1 MAYIIPQGWW
11 RVIELLRLNKVEM
24 TRFKKDTSIE
34 VEVYH
39 IENYKSS
46 ATQYEMHHS
55 NRNVTITSSMQKMNF
70 RKGDYIIVMN
80 QVANRFLIETLEPQ
94 AEDSYFT
101 WNFFDAIL
109 GQKEGYSAYSFED
122 IAADYLKK
130 NPE

>member
-11 RVIELLRLNKVEM
+11 RVIELLQLNKVEL

-55 NRNVTITSSMQKMNF
+55 NRNVTITSSMQK
-70 RKGDYIIVMN
+70 
-80 QVANRFLIETLEPQ
+80 
-94 AEDSYFT
+94 
-101 WNFFDAIL
+101 
-109 GQKEGYSAYSFED
+109 
-122 IAADYLKK
+122 
-130 NPE
+130 